1 MSEFRQIQTVTD
13 DAAHPLK
20 VFDDARREIA
30 NANTVQQVNRILA
43 LATGLAAA
51 ARNATDREME
61 AEAQILKL
69 EAERRLGQLMQA
81 QKEEVGF
88 NIGTR
93 GSRVKGARVN
103 EKPTLAEAGIDK
115 NTAHRARRAAA
126 MPEAKFNEVA
136 EAKREAVLTR
146 SNKTRLKKPKTG
158 SAPKK
163 SVTPGDTALFNFTAQ
178 VCNLLQRIARQAPDR
193 FAKTAVEA
201 DDLAK
206 LGKFFAALARLKAGA
221 AR

>member
-93 GSRVKGARVN
+93 GSRVKRS
-103 EKPTLAEAGIDK
+103 AG
-115 NTAHRARRAAA
+115 
-126 MPEAKFNEVA
+126 
-136 EAKREAVLTR
+136 
-146 SNKTRLKKPKTG
+146 
-158 SAPKK
+158 
-163 SVTPGDTALFNFTAQ
+163 
-178 VCNLLQRIARQAPDR
+178 
-193 FAKTAVEA
+193 
-201 DDLAK
+201 
-206 LGKFFAALARLKAGA
+206 
-221 AR
+221 